1 MISWHQSIKYVGL
14 LTIKVYT
21 IQDSKGWTQAHRDNQ
36 LLTLL
41 IIPMIVFHWYPFPQV
56 NPKDLYLLPTQ
67 LQPSQ
72 YTFSPLHLPDRN
84 PSHFSQLALQ
94 TKLLTYFKRV
104 SLSLGSVIIT
114 VTSSAYAVRNNGLN
128 GLQCTAFLMGD
139 SLGQGKVRLS
149 IHRFVG
155 E

>member
-1 MISWHQSIKYVGL
+1 MIFWSDRVQQHILNVINKCSRRFLHDQLAPKHQICW
-14 LTIKVYT
+14 I
-21 IQDSKGWTQAHRDNQ
+21 IDNQ
-36 LLTLL
+36 GLHHIGQQRLDLGPSRQLATDFIDHTNDCFSL
-41 IIPMIVFHWYPFPQV
+41 VSFPQV

-128 GLQCTAFLMGD
+128 GL
-139 SLGQGKVRLS
+139 
-149 IHRFVG
+149 
-155 E
+155 